1 MGLFLAGKDIPP
13 VITFNLFH
21 LDSFFPFIHS
31 PTFHHLPSL
40 FLHLLSLQRSHC
52 QWDGHAVSS
61 FVQFSQA
68 GVTANTHPWCQG
80 ERNGR
85 GKVSFMRKWSVR
97 CSGGRGFESP
107 NRLPLPFFFWSPL
120 ALSSFLF
127 LIPPSP
133 FLYTLLHLIV
143 SNYNELIIII
153 FSLSLSLSSE
163 GDEMTAVF
171 DAFEFLNKEDSD
183 DEDEGEEEDE
193 DEEKN
198 GGWEST
204 VSLVCYIH

>member
-1 MGLFLAGKDIPP
+1 M
-13 VITFNLFH
+13 
-21 LDSFFPFIHS
+21 
-31 PTFHHLPSL
+31 
-40 FLHLLSLQRSHC
+40 
-52 QWDGHAVSS
+52 
-61 FVQFSQA
+61 
-68 GVTANTHPWCQG
+68 
-80 ERNGR
+80 
-85 GKVSFMRKWSVR
+85 
-97 CSGGRGFESP
+97 
-107 NRLPLPFFFWSPL
+107 
-120 ALSSFLF
+120 
-127 LIPPSP
+127 
-133 FLYTLLHLIV
+133 